1 MDSTST
7 FWTRPRISGVLI
19 FGAVIV
25 VAAVS
30 VHVFLRGDVRAVEA
44 QFRPIEVSV
53 GETAVLRTASVTL
66 GPWVA
71 AMLAAFVILGVDLIK
86 RGSVLLPALAMVGL
100 IVFTIAWI
108 MEAAFHTGVTVWAVK
123 ELEAGRQVPVLFDQL
138 KAWLNVYVQW
148 IVNPI
153 AFLSYIGFALAA
165 MKVGILPAWATWG
178 VVVWCSLW
186 FFVPFP
192 LALFPVPVFLG
203 VVLLIYG

>member
-1 MDSTST
+1 
-7 FWTRPRISGVLI
+7 
-19 FGAVIV
+19 
-25 VAAVS
+25 VA
-30 VHVFLRGDVRAVEA
+30 
-44 QFRPIEVSV
+44 V
-53 GETAVLRTASVTL
+53 GETAVLRVASVTL

-71 AMLAAFVILGVDLIK
+71 ALLAAFVVLGVDLIR
-86 RGSVLLPALAMVGL
+86 RGSVLLPALAMTGL
-100 IVFTIAWI
+100 IVFTVAWI

-138 KAWLNVYVQW
+138 KTWLNVYVQW
-148 IVNPI
+148 TVNPI
-153 AFLSYIGFALAA
+153 AFLSFIGFALASLS
-165 MKVGILPAWATWG
+165 VGILPGWAGWA